1 MKKIAFSNFRR
12 FQDFPLLELGKISVI
27 VGRNNSGKSTMV
39 KAFLLFLDY
48 LQNQQYNEFSFSNKS
63 LEDANIVT
71 FGRAIKSGSSK
82 EQISFQMQID
92 DYLFTTSIYG
102 NSDDTNANVSNLLI
116 EDFKSKLKIEINYFE
131 NYLNVVKYNS
141 EIVEK
146 FDSLNDLI
154 KEMNELEK
162 EIKSKDFNNKSL
174 SGIRFLDRY
183 NFLRDKLNKL
193 SDNVVEDYQENETDE
208 VFNISY
214 PLLFSEY
221 INADSRV
228 EEFINDLIYLN
239 EIELKKIKELRN
251 DYAHNKISDESF
263 EKIVSDSLDKNM
275 IIRQGEKSN
284 LELLEEKIQ
293 VLVDFDNYKNE
304 LKSSIS
310 NAFKSITNTKVYY
323 LGANPSKQS
332 ALFSLRDKQNNLAQ
346 AIHDFKQSKI
356 LKGEKEYEFVKYWM
370 NEFEVGVDF
379 HIEFYA
385 GEAYEF
391 YVFDKEGLKAH
402 LADKGMGSLQAM
414 MIILRVATLLRK
426 HKNNLNYI
434 TVVVE
439 EPELNLH
446 PALQGELA
454 KFFHDVNKEYG
465 IEFIIET
472 HSEYLIRKSQ
482 NILVKE
488 EYTNHEG
495 LNPHPFK
502 LYYFDIDNGP
512 YEMKYQENGKF
523 DRKFGKGFFDYSD
536 ELEVETYKLN
546 LKKNK

>member
-12 FQDFPLLELGKISVI
+12 FQDFPLLELGKISII

-71 FGRAIKSGSSK
+71 FGRAIKNGSFK
-82 EQISFQMQID
+82 EQISFQIQID

-116 EDFKSKLKIEINYFE
+116 EDFKSKLKIEINYIE
-131 NYLNVVKYNS
+131 NNLNVIKYNT
-141 EIVEK
+141 EIIEK

-154 KEMNELEK
+154 KEMKELEK
-162 EIKSKDFNNKSL
+162 EINSIDFNNKSL

-193 SDNVVEDYQENETDE
+193 SDNAVEKYQENKTDE

-214 PLLFSEY
+214 PLLFSED
-221 INADSRV
+221 IKADSRV
-228 EEFINDLIYLN
+228 EEFVNDLIYLN
-239 EIELKKIKELRN
+239 EIELKKLKELRN
-251 DYAHNKISDESF
+251 DYAHNNISDESF
-263 EKIVSDSLDKNM
+263 ENKVSDLFDNN
-275 IIRQGEKSN
+275 IIMNQEDKSN
-284 LELLEEKIQ
+284 LELLENKIQ
-293 VLVDFDNYKNE
+293 TLIDFDNYKNE
-304 LKSSIS
+304 LKNSIK
-310 NAFKSITNTKVYY
+310 NAIKSITNTKVYY

-391 YVFDKEGLKAH
+391 YVIDNERLKAH

-434 TVVVE
+434 TVIVE

-446 PALQGELA
+446 PALQSKLA
-454 KFFHDVNKEYG
+454 SFFHSVNKEYG

-482 NILVKE
+482 NILVEE
-488 EYTNHEG
+488 EYTNNEG

-502 LYYFDIDNGP
+502 LYYFDVDNGP
-512 YEMKYQENGKF
+512 YEMKYRNDGRFINE
-523 DRKFGKGFFDYSD
+523 FGTGFFDVNS
-536 ELEVETYKLN
+536 N
-546 LKKNK
+546 LIFDLP

>member
-12 FQDFPLLELGKISVI
+12 FQDFPLLELGKISI
-27 VGRNNSGKSTMV
+27 LVGRNNSGKSTMV
-39 KAFLLFLDY
+39 KAFLLILDY

-92 DYLFTTSIYG
+92 DFLFTTSIYG

-162 EIKSKDFNNKSL
+162 EIKNKDFNNKSL

-193 SDNVVEDYQENETDE
+193 SDNVVADYQENETDE

-214 PLLFSEY
+214 PLLFSED

-228 EEFINDLIYLN
+228 EEFINDFIYLN
-239 EIELKKIKELRN
+239 EIELKKLKELRN

-263 EKIVSDSLDKNM
+263 EKIVSDLFDNNKFMQNDD
-275 IIRQGEKSN
+275 RTN

-293 VLVDFDNYKNE
+293 VLVDFDNYKSE

-310 NAFKSITNTKVYY
+310 NAIKSITNTKVYY
-323 LGANPSKQS
+323 LGANPGKQS

-356 LKGEKEYEFVKYWM
+356 LDGESEYEFVQYWM
-370 NEFEVGVDF
+370 EQFEVGVNF
-379 HIEFYA
+379 EIKFYA

-391 YVFDKEGLKAH
+391 YVIDKDGFKAH

-434 TVVVE
+434 TVIVE

-488 EYTNHEG
+488 EYTNDEG

-502 LYYFDIDNGP
+502 LYYFDVDNGP

>member
-12 FQDFPLLELGKISVI
+12 FQDFPLLELGKISII

-92 DYLFTTSIYG
+92 DFLFTTSIYG

-162 EIKSKDFNNKSL
+162 EIKNKDFNNKSL

-193 SDNVVEDYQENETDE
+193 SDNVVADYQENETDE

-214 PLLFSEY
+214 PLLFSED

-228 EEFINDLIYLN
+228 EEFINDFIYLN
-239 EIELKKIKELRN
+239 EIELKKLKELRN
-251 DYAHNKISDESF
+251 NYAHNKISDESF
-263 EKIVSDSLDKNM
+263 EKIVSDLFDNNKIM
-275 IIRQGEKSN
+275 QKDDRTN

-310 NAFKSITNTKVYY
+310 NAIKSITNTKVYY

-379 HIEFYA
+379 DIEFYA

-391 YVFDKEGLKAH
+391 YVFDKEGLNSH

-426 HKNNLNYI
+426 HKNSLNYI

-446 PALQGELA
+446 PALQSKLA
-454 KFFHDVNKEYG
+454 SFFHSVNKEYG

-472 HSEYLIRKSQ
+472 HSEYLIRKTQ
-482 NILVKE
+482 LLVFDE
-488 EYTNHEG
+488 EYSNQDG
-495 LNPHPFK
+495 LNPNPFSVH
-502 LYYFDIDNGP
+502 YFDLDNGP
-512 YEMKYQENGKF
+512 YQMNFTENGKF
-523 DRKFGKGFFDYSD
+523 DKNFGEGFYD
-536 ELEVETYKLN
+536 EASKHTMQLIQN
-546 LKKNK
+546 IRLKR

>member
-12 FQDFPLLELGKISVI
+12 FQDFPLLELGKISII

-71 FGRAIKSGSSK
+71 FGRAKNNQSEENKIIFKFHLDEFLFVIQISGSQDDTSVRVDSLLIFDDKNNIELLIDYQAKDVKIKKSELINNKEAYVNNGLILVDLYEERDDLENITNKSYFIKSSAEGLRIIDQLNK
-82 EQISFQMQID
+82 IKKQIE
-92 DYLFTTSIYG
+92 
-102 NSDDTNANVSNLLI
+102 NL
-116 EDFKSKLKIEINYFE
+116 E
-131 NYLNVVKYNS
+131 
-141 EIVEK
+141 
-146 FDSLNDLI
+146 
-154 KEMNELEK
+154 KEMNSNNDNIIYYNEL
-162 EIKSKDFNNKSL
+162 
-174 SGIRFLDRY
+174 
-183 NFLRDKLNKL
+183 
-193 SDNVVEDYQENETDE
+193 
-208 VFNISY
+208 
-214 PLLFSEY
+214 
-221 INADSRV
+221 
-228 EEFINDLIYLN
+228 
-239 EIELKKIKELRN
+239 
-251 DYAHNKISDESF
+251 F
-263 EKIVSDSLDKNM
+263 EKSYDLKSDIFSDMTENNVIQEIVSDYFYQNNIALKKSIEYRHKNY
-275 IIRQGEKSN
+275 N
-284 LELLEEKIQ
+284 ELLDIKGINNNDFEEIIENNRHH
-293 VLVDFDNYKNE
+293 V
-304 LKSSIS
+304 LKSIDK
-310 NAFKSITNTKVYY
+310 ALNTIQKTKIYY

-356 LKGEKEYEFVKYWM
+356 LDGESEYEFVQYWM
-370 NEFEVGVDF
+370 EQFEVGVNF
-379 HIEFYA
+379 EIKFYA

-391 YVFDKEGLKAH
+391 YVIDKEGLKAH

-414 MIILRVATLLRK
+414 MIILSVATLLRK

-434 TVVVE
+434 TVIVE

-454 KFFHDVNKEYG
+454 MFFHDVNKEYG

-488 EYTNHEG
+488 EYTNDGG

-502 LYYFDIDNGP
+502 LYYFDVENGP

>member
-228 EEFINDLIYLN
+228 EEFINDLIYKEIGVPITHDFHHHNYGPQDLSAEDALKLALSTWGDITPMTHMSSPKTLEDTSGKQTAHADYIYEEIKTFGLDFDT
-239 EIELKKIKELRN
+239 EIEAKAKDLAVIRYRN
-251 DYAHNKISDESF
+251 
-263 EKIVSDSLDKNM
+263 
-275 IIRQGEKSN
+275 Q
-284 LELLEEKIQ
+284 
-293 VLVDFDNYKNE
+293 
-304 LKSSIS
+304 
-310 NAFKSITNTKVYY
+310 FKV
-323 LGANPSKQS
+323 
-332 ALFSLRDKQNNLAQ
+332 
-346 AIHDFKQSKI
+346 
-356 LKGEKEYEFVKYWM
+356 LKG
-370 NEFEVGVDF
+370 
-379 HIEFYA
+379 
-385 GEAYEF
+385 
-391 YVFDKEGLKAH
+391 
-402 LADKGMGSLQAM
+402 
-414 MIILRVATLLRK
+414 
-426 HKNNLNYI
+426 
-434 TVVVE
+434 
-439 EPELNLH
+439 
-446 PALQGELA
+446 
-454 KFFHDVNKEYG
+454 
-465 IEFIIET
+465 
-472 HSEYLIRKSQ
+472 
-482 NILVKE
+482 
-488 EYTNHEG
+488 
-495 LNPHPFK
+495 
-502 LYYFDIDNGP
+502 
-512 YEMKYQENGKF
+512 
-523 DRKFGKGFFDYSD
+523 
-536 ELEVETYKLN
+536 
-546 LKKNK
+546 